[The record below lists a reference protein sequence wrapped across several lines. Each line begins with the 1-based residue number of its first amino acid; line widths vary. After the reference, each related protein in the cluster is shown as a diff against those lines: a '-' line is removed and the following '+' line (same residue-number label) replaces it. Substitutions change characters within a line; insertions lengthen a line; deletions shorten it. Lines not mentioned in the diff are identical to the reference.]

1 MKVLSRPDVAEL
13 TARLAGEGA
22 AGQQRLDF
30 SYGEVVAILQAL
42 SDKGDIVS
50 NRRGPD
56 GRLLAASFVLQ
67 EAGAA
72 ADEIRSAPV
81 IDEGRPQ
88 GDGPTGPVGMR

>member
-1 MKVLSRPDVAEL
+1 MAEL
-13 TARLAGEGA
+13 AARLGGEGA
-22 AGQQRLDF
+22 RGEQKLDF

-50 NRRGPD
+50 SRRGAD

-67 EAGAA
+67 EAPGV
-72 ADEIRSAPV
+72 ADEVRSAPV

-88 GDGPTGPVGMR
+88 ADAPPGPVGLR

>member
-1 MKVLSRPDVAEL
+1 V
-13 TARLAGEGA
+13 
-22 AGQQRLDF
+22 GQQRLDF

-50 NRRGPD
+50 ASRGPD

-67 EAGAA
+67 EAPGVQN
-72 ADEIRSAPV
+72 EITTAPP

-88 GDGPTGPVGMR
+88 GDAPAGPVGRL